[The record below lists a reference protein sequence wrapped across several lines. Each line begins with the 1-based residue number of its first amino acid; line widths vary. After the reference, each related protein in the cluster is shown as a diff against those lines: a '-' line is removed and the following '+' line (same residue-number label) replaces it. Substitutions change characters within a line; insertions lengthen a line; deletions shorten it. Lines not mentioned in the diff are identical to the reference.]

1 MSILKFVNSF
11 LYRPNYSQQDAVIEV
26 KPSDYINYETY
37 EREDGLFV
45 YGVNENDKPP
55 VPTSTARTTEECE
68 FKFEVVFIKD
78 VSSKQQTA
86 YR

>member
-1 MSILKFVNSF
+1 MSLLKFVNSF

-37 EREDGLFV
+37 EREDGLFL
-45 YGVNENDKPP
+45 YGISENDKPP
-55 VPTSTARTTEECE
+55 TTSAAKTTEEYE

-78 VSSKQQTA
+78 VSAKQQTA